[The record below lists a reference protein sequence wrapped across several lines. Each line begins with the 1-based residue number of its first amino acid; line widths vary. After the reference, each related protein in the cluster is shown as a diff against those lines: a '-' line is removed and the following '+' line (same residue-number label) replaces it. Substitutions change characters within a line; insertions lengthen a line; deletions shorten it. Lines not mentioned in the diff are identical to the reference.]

1 MADAMSYTTVQAGTD
16 DIHPDGAIANA
27 IAAAGLLSNREVA
40 KRHATVCAGAV
51 DYMRDLRVYARALT
65 KNHAQA
71 DDLVQGAILRA
82 LEASRQFT
90 PGTNIRAWLFTILR
104 NVLYNNWRSPVS
116 HHVGLEDCHYAPTT
130 APTQEA
136 SLEFCDLRRA
146 FAELG
151 QDQRDA
157 LLLVGA
163 SGLDYKSAAVVSGC
177 AAGTMKSRVSRGRAT
192 LRTLMDGGPLSVKR
206 REVEP
211 ISTMDIA
218 FSFAFAAPSAAHPL
232 SARI

>member
-1 MADAMSYTTVQAGTD
+1 MADAMNDSTGQDGTVD
-16 DIHPDGAIANA
+16 VHPNDTMAISV
-27 IAAAGLLSNREVA
+27 AATAPLSNREA
-40 KRHATVCAGAV
+40 EDRHATVCAGAV
-51 DYMRDLRVYARALT
+51 DYLRDLRVYARSLT
-65 KNHAQA
+65 KNHSQA

-82 LEASRQFT
+82 LEASHQFT
-90 PGTNIRAWLFTILR
+90 PGTNLKAWMFTILR

-116 HHVGLEDCHYAPTT
+116 RHVGFEDCHYAPTT

-163 SGLDYKSAAVVSGC
+163 AGLDYQSAAVVSGC
-177 AAGTMKSRVSRGRAT
+177 AAGTMKSRVSRGRAI
-192 LRTLMDGGPLSVKR
+192 LRTLMDGGPLSVRR

-211 ISTMDIA
+211 ISTTDIA
-218 FSFAFAAPSAAHPL
+218 FAFAAPYATRHLAA
-232 SARI
+232 